1 MIGREKRQSGSEAT
15 KRPVFPGK
23 GNAVPYGRQPVEN
36 IFFDNRFLVVILKN
50 RTFAFERWRL
60 PIGRVVYRGDSYAY
74 PSGGVSVSDAS
85 YDSSY
90 AYTYI
95 GSRLNNNRK
104 EILIGVQHRG
114 LVPTVVPRGASRS
127 NSGP

>member
-1 MIGREKRQSGSEAT
+1 MINKVGRFFLA
-15 KRPVFPGK
+15 K
-23 GNAVPYGRQPVEN
+23 GVKFVWLFHTN
-36 IFFDNRFLVVILKN
+36 
-50 RTFAFERWRL
+50 
-60 PIGRVVYRGDSYAY
+60 
-74 PSGGVSVSDAS
+74 
-85 YDSSY
+85 
-90 AYTYI
+90 I

>member
-1 MIGREKRQSGSEAT
+1 MIGRVKRQSGSEAT
-15 KRPVFPGK
+15 KHPVFPEQ
-23 GNAVPYGRQPVEN
+23 GNAVHYG
-36 IFFDNRFLVVILKN
+36 
-50 RTFAFERWRL
+50 
-60 PIGRVVYRGDSYAY
+60 PIGRVVYRGNNNAN
-74 PSGGVSVSDAS
+74 PNGGVSMSNANN
-85 YDSSY
+85 DSSN
-90 AYTYI
+90 TNTNI